1 MQTSNQATC
10 GTQQKGTVS
19 RRPTRKGL
27 ALWRPA
33 TSAPYY
39 YSLKFYYNQLFG
51 FPVRKISI
59 DAGFSCP
66 NIDGTVGRG
75 GCIFCDN
82 QSFSPSRRSSTTLMK
97 SGEIISNT
105 GEGSSL
111 LPGATKMLPFAAA
124 RNSEIRNQI
133 LEATKHYEIREPGA
147 KYIAYFQP
155 STNTY
160 APIEQL
166 ELLYYE
172 ALAEKNIIGLAIGT
186 RPDTLP
192 DDVLG
197 LFESIAA
204 KTYFVV
210 EMGLQSP
217 HDKTLKFLNR
227 GHDYQTFLDA
237 FHRLVKRKINVN
249 IHLILGLPGETRD
262 DMLGTAH
269 EIAHLRPHS
278 VKLHN
283 LYVPRNTTLAAMYYD
298 ERVRLPTIDQY
309 ASYVVDFLERQPP
322 ETVIDRVVAD
332 GHSAHTIAPSWYRN
346 KNLVFNKIEAEFAH
360 RQTWQGKMA
369 VTKKLH

>member
-1 MQTSNQATC
+1 MQISKQATWWQN
-10 GTQQKGTVS
+10 GQK
-19 RRPTRKGL
+19 
-27 ALWRPA
+27 
-33 TSAPYY
+33 YF
-39 YSLKFYYNQLFG
+39 SLKFYYSQMFG
-51 FPVRKISI
+51 FPVRKITI

-66 NIDGTVGRG
+66 NIDGTTGHG

-82 QSFSPSRRSSTTLMK
+82 KSFSPSRRSSMAIMK
-97 SGEIISNT
+97 NNENDSNT
-105 GEGSSL
+105 YPSVADG
-111 LPGATKMLPFAAA
+111 TDI
-124 RNSEIRNQI
+124 EIRNQI
-133 LEATKHYEIREPGA
+133 LNAAQHYEIREPGA

-160 APIEQL
+160 APLKQL
-166 ELLYYE
+166 ELLYY
-172 ALAEKNIIGLAIGT
+172 ATLAEKSIIGLAVGT

-192 DDVLG
+192 NEVLD
-197 LFESIAA
+197 LFESIAT

-210 EMGLQSP
+210 ELGLQSI

-237 FHRLVKRKINVN
+237 CNRLKQRKINVC
-249 IHLILGLPGETRD
+249 IHLILGLPDETRD
-262 DMLGTAH
+262 DMLATAH
-269 EIAHLRPHS
+269 EIARLQPHS

-283 LYVPRNTTLAAMYYD
+283 LYVPRETTLAAMYYD

-346 KNLVFNKIEAEFAH
+346 KNLVFNKIDAEFI
-360 RQTWQGKMA
+360 RRETWQGKM
-369 VTKKLH
+369 VRS